1 MSRIQMNILTL
12 KNSDPSPKLHELGD
26 LKMHLSQSRECKV
39 MLMLMF
45 LHQVMWPLLQ
55 TLEGTDLS
63 FLSS

>member
-1 MSRIQMNILTL
+1 MSSIQMNIVTL
-12 KNSDPSPKLHELGD
+12 KNSDSSPELHELGD

-39 MLMLMF
+39 MLMS